1 MAISDL
7 STVNAG
13 LNALCAVL
21 LASGFV
27 CIRRRR
33 VEAHRRFMMSAFVTS
48 CLFLVSYLVYH
59 SQVGSVRFQG
69 QGWIRPVYF
78 TILTTHTV
86 LAGVIVPLAIIT
98 LRRGLRRDIRRH
110 RRIARWTLPIWFY
123 VSITGVVIYVLLYH
137 VYAHG

>member
-33 VEAHRRFMMSAFVTS
+33 VEAHRRFMTSAFVTS

-137 VYAHG
+137 VYARG